1 MSSYNRLGSLTYAS
15 LLCMPS
21 PPPSYLD
28 LLLLYSV
35 PWNVL
40 LLLLF
45 RSRCTVAFGLCIII
59 TVTASSSWLLVEEPP
74 RTHPIFTRSL
84 LSHPHFL
91 FCRLS
96 FSLFVLR
103 MREMKKRERGEERR
117 GEVKERERVCVY
129 RVACV
134 RVCALIKFLRGYT
147 QAYRRDLC
155 RLLFFSSRL
164 IARFDGLST
173 NQHLSF
179 ISSDALLDEL
189 KRSHVIQKHAESI
202 SSVTH

>member
-1 MSSYNRLGSLTYAS
+1 MLMDISNVRDKNCRVKKMLYRELSRAFLQGAWRNSRITIRKRRENPQQRGATRKGKAVSIQWEEAREREKDIRSHEVSSYNRLGSLTYAS

-103 MREMKKRERGEERR
+103 MREMKKRE
-117 GEVKERERVCVY
+117 KERER
-129 RVACV
+129 
-134 RVCALIKFLRGYT
+134 
-147 QAYRRDLC
+147 
-155 RLLFFSSRL
+155 
-164 IARFDGLST
+164 
-173 NQHLSF
+173 
-179 ISSDALLDEL
+179 
-189 KRSHVIQKHAESI
+189 QKEEQKGD
-202 SSVTH
+202 